1 MGINSAAYQPLT
13 NTFKELNN
21 LLISQ
26 QQFNAEMTQREQQF
40 ALSSKMQ
47 EQDIKDRM
55 LQRQL
60 TQFKIDDIKKMRTPA
75 PFNLY
80 SMAPKGPM
88 TDKHVYSRPEIMEE
102 LRAVLDPNDQYGLTF
117 SRAEGQFKTPDGG
130 VFQISPQHV
139 AELAPALTGIIDRR
153 VDGISLATDS
163 LMRLQNKRNKISKAL
178 HPTAPRGRGDDA
190 GTKFRNAEA
199 KVQLA
204 DIDAK
209 IMEAQRALTP
219 EAQLDYYR
227 SLKNR
232 QQQRLGWA
240 SGVGNRDLMDYFTR
254 AHAEAADME
263 KIALKEYLDSI
274 GQGKSKGQPVQKY
287 AIRVVNGKMVPGSIR
302 VLNVPK
308 NMPGGMTP
316 GSVARAQGGE
326 QLSEEDGWQ
335 WLEGAKALDD
345 FSSDADKS
353 ATVVSIL
360 NRFYGTQIQG
370 AQGSIEWVVSP
381 ERAGAYKMAVS
392 KAGELYKKHKGD
404 QPLASI
410 ASMASKEADQAAL
423 DYAKEYQKIS
433 GDIELSP
440 EEKET
445 YLKYIID
452 DLMKEYNISEDVAM
466 NVVEG
471 V

>member
-345 FSSDADKS
+345 FSS
-353 ATVVSIL
+353 
-360 NRFYGTQIQG
+360 
-370 AQGSIEWVVSP
+370 SIEWVVSP

-392 KAGELYKKHKGD
+392 MAGELYKKHKGD

-410 ASMASKEADQAAL
+410 ASMASKEADQDAL
-423 DYAKEYQKIS
+423 DYAKEYQMVKEDTQYNPEQKKEFLK
-433 GDIELSP
+433 DIVE
-440 EEKET
+440 
-445 YLKYIID
+445 
-452 DLMKEYNISEDVAM
+452 DLMKKYNISEDVAM